1 VFFEFLIK
9 VLEIYSSGLSFF
21 NKFTKMNED
30 NPYIYLDE
38 QTDEE
43 IYSQLA
49 EELGVSLEYYLM
61 EFV

>member
-1 VFFEFLIK
+1 
-9 VLEIYSSGLSFF
+9 
-21 NKFTKMNED
+21 MNED